1 MAVARIACART
12 GAFWV
17 PPAIEMWAPTRS
29 SGVELRGPASQR
41 TTASG
46 AMQRGALIAL
56 FQGVVVVPPA
66 SAFVLE
72 RLVAADD
79 AESIGVGV
87 VAESPA
93 DGAAL
98 GDAHR

>member
-1 MAVARIACART
+1 
-12 GAFWV
+12 
-17 PPAIEMWAPTRS
+17 
-29 SGVELRGPASQR
+29 
-41 TTASG
+41 
-46 AMQRGALIAL
+46 MQRGALIAL